1 MALPLFLI
9 GGLGLGAVLLY
20 FLYSLVSVVAAYT
33 AALGGLAVFGL
44 SLRYLD
50 ESRLVEVFEL
60 DLLNN
65 LGYTLFSV
73 VIGFLSYRFLES
85 ILGVVS
91 WILVVVVVLV
101 VLAAALIGPQT
112 LLLYLYAFGD
122 SS

>member
-50 ESRLVEVFEL
+50 ENRPVEIFEM

-65 LGYTLFSV
+65 FGYTLFSV
-73 VIGFLSYRFLES
+73 VTGFLSYRFLES